1 MNPFSA
7 LFQARYRSFRVIDL
21 SALIFLIL
29 LVLGVYAFKAHA
41 GGETAKIAEA
51 NVQITDEQ
59 RRIRILNA
67 DLAHLEQP
75 ARLEQLSGQYL
86 GLAPVAAK
94 HETTPESLMEIAR
107 QAETPPTV
115 KAAGTKTI
123 AAATAKPAAT
133 PVPGSTQ

>member
-1 MNPFSA
+1 MNPFTA
-7 LFQARYRSFRVIDL
+7 LFQTRYRGFRVIDL
-21 SALIFLIL
+21 SAFIFLTM

-41 GGETAKIAEA
+41 GGETAKITEA
-51 NVQITDEQ
+51 NVQIADEQ

-107 QAETPPTV
+107 QAETPPTTV
-115 KAAGTKTI
+115 TKTTTTKT
-123 AAATAKPAAT
+123 AAKSVPTATT
-133 PVPGSTQ
+133 GSTQ